1 MKLSNYKD
9 TIILVDPVIDD
20 YGSER
25 IGRQETVKC
34 IFGQVT
40 GFTRGANQANV
51 SADAIAYL
59 DPTHFFVQEKYN
71 RLEGMLI
78 ITSFGE
84 ASTDAWYKIT
94 SVSVGK
100 RSLLDNTLDNV
111 QVNLSKTTAITSIS

>member
-1 MKLSNYKD
+1 MLGNYKD
-9 TIILVDPVIDD
+9 TIILVDPVLDS

-40 GFTRGANQANV
+40 GYARGANQAAI
-51 SADAIAYL
+51 SSDAVAYL
-59 DPTHFFVQEKYN
+59 DPTHFFVQEAYN

-84 ASTDAWYKIT
+84 ASTDAWYRIE

-100 RSLLDNTLDNV
+100 SSLLDNALDNV